1 MFKSAVCASFSTPAA
16 PSPHIA
22 ANANYQLAT
31 LFHSAAALLFNTLP
45 FATKNPTTTW
55 DLERSGTQLRLRP
68 SHCRAYVTATNNPI
82 KGNQQKGSVF
92 WDSVK
97 DEFAKE
103 CPDGQR
109 EVAPIKRFISG
120 ELLPDVNQFLSRLR
134 DVYTKQLTVT
144 LPTRSRST

>member
-1 MFKSAVCASFSTPAA
+1 MLSAPFFRRLQHLPPYCR
-16 PSPHIA
+16 
-22 ANANYQLAT
+22 QLAT
-31 LFHSAAALLFNTLP
+31 GNTLPFAALLFNTLP

-120 ELLPDVNQFLSRLR
+120 KLLPDVNQFLSRLR

-144 LPTRSRST
+144 LPTRS

>member
-1 MFKSAVCASFSTPAA
+1 VLSAPLFRRLQHLPPILPPTPTINWQHSSIR
-16 PSPHIA
+16 PQRCCS
-22 ANANYQLAT
+22 T
-31 LFHSAAALLFNTLP
+31 LFHSQQRTLLQHG
-45 FATKNPTTTW
+45 TW
-55 DLERSGTQLRLRP
+55 ERSGTQPRLRP